1 MSSLKNV
8 LYIDL
13 DEEKSQIV
21 NREDIF
27 EKYIGGA
34 GVASRLLLEECEPKL
49 DPFSPRSPII
59 LAIGP
64 LTTLLP
70 GMAKAVSMF
79 KSPLTGNLGESHAS
93 GHLGAAIRFAGY
105 GAIVIKGASEKPVII
120 DIENDKVRIEVAC
133 SLWGLSPLD
142 AEKYLRK
149 IDAKGIQSILAIGIA
164 GENLVYYSNV
174 LVDRFHHFGRLGL
187 GAIFGSKKIKAIS
200 IIGNKSIAIKDL
212 IAFKE
217 LYEEIHYKFVE
228 TDIMAKY
235 HDLGTPYNVL
245 PLNELKALPTRNF
258 KESSFEGAK
267 AISGEYFAEKFL
279 ERKISCPACPI
290 ACIHLAALKTKF
302 APEHERGK
310 FEFFKEVKLIPYN
323 YEPIYALGSNLGIS
337 DPEKVLKLISKCEE
351 LGLDA
356 MMSGTALAW
365 ATEAFERGK
374 ISLEDTL
381 NVKLEWGNATSYLE
395 MLNHMAEPKNAFY
408 SKLAQGVISAA
419 EAYGGKEYAIALG
432 KNGLAGYITGYASI
446 LGTLVGAR
454 HSHLSNAGYSIDQKM
469 LGNKI
474 EFDKIVNELIKEE
487 DWRYILTSLVICLF
501 SRGIYN
507 EELVVKA
514 LRLIGINKSLEELK
528 SLGKEIFH
536 NLYRFKLKE
545 GFSLE
550 SEYIPERLFEVETPY
565 GKLEKKILK
574 AMLSKYIEKREKEGL
589 VLRAKEERLKELLIP
604 KSEF

>member
-1 MSSLKNV
+1 MSLLKDI

-13 DEEKSQIV
+13 DKNEFQIV

-34 GVASRLLLEECEPKL
+34 GVASRLLLEECQPKL
-49 DPFSPRSPII
+49 DPFSPKSPII
-59 LAIGP
+59 FAIGP
-64 LTTLLP
+64 LTALLP
-70 GMAKAVSMF
+70 AMAKAVSMF
-79 KSPLTGNLGESHAS
+79 KSPLTCNLGESHAS
-93 GHLGAAIRFAGY
+93 GHIGAAIRFAGY
-105 GAIVIKGASEKPVII
+105 GAIVIKGASEKPIVIN
-120 DIENDKVRIEVAC
+120 IENDKVRIEKAS

-142 AEKYLRK
+142 VEKSLRK
-149 IDAKGIQSILAIGIA
+149 TNAKGIQSILAIGVA
-164 GENLVYYSNV
+164 GENFVYYSNV

-187 GAIFGSKKIKAIS
+187 GAILGSKKIKAIS
-200 IIGNKSIAIKDL
+200 ITGSKAITIKDP

-217 LYEEIHYKFVE
+217 LYEEVHHKFVE
-228 TDIMAKY
+228 TDSMAKY

-267 AISGEYFAEKFL
+267 NISGENFAERFL
-279 ERKISCPACPI
+279 ERKISCPTCPI
-290 ACIHLAALKTKF
+290 ACIHLAALKTQF

-310 FEFFKEVKLIPYN
+310 PEFFKEVKLIPYN

-337 DPEKVLKLISKCEE
+337 DPEKVLTLISKCEE

-356 MMSGTALAW
+356 MMSGTVLAW
-365 ATEAFERGK
+365 ATEAFEQGK

-381 NVKLEWGNATSYLE
+381 NIKLEWGNVDSYLK
-395 MLNHMAEPKNAFY
+395 MLNHIVEPKNAFF
-408 SKLAQGVISAA
+408 SKLAQGVVPAA

-469 LGNKI
+469 LGSKL
-474 EFDKIVNELIKEE
+474 ELDKVVDELIKEE
-487 DWRYILTSLVICLF
+487 DWRYVLTSLVACLF
-501 SRGIYN
+501 SRGIYD
-507 EELVVKA
+507 EKLVVKA
-514 LRLIGINKSLEELK
+514 LKLIGINKSLEELM

-536 NLYRFKLKE
+536 NLYRFKFRE
-545 GFSLE
+545 GFELDN
-550 SEYIPERLFEVETPY
+550 EYIPERLFEVETPY
-565 GKLEKKILK
+565 GKLDKKILK
-574 AMLSKYIEKREKEGL
+574 TMLSKYINKREKEGL
-589 VLRAKEERLKELLIP
+589 VLRAKEEKLKELLIP
-604 KSEF
+604 K